1 QICRRLEHDNVLARE
16 RGSRGKVVN
25 RLTGAAPAAAARL
38 TAHEAV
44 HGPVRPLLEG
54 VSFMPRDLAKALIVI
69 PCSKTKQNDDGIGE
83 HGAPITASLPAEFAR
98 ELEEARAR

>member
-1 QICRRLEHDNVLARE
+1 CCVPARVRSAHRGDGACMSRSTHAQRIITLLAQSPPLDDDEIARALSITPRQTVNQICRRLEHDNVLARE

-44 HGPVRPLLEG
+44 HGPVR
-54 VSFMPRDLAKALIVI
+54 
-69 PCSKTKQNDDGIGE
+69 
-83 HGAPITASLPAEFAR
+83 
-98 ELEEARAR
+98 